1 MNEFKELNTEN
12 NKKHKEYTGED
23 ELNRVIEYIL
33 SMGAV
38 CSLLAAILLSVIL
51 KLI

>member
-12 NKKHKEYTGED
+12 KKYKEYTGDD
-23 ELNRVIEYIL
+23 ELNRVVEYIL
-33 SMGAV
+33 SIIAV